1 MPYTGNYAARRAPLF
16 LTKRGSMATKLYK
29 SLLEESEKELGT
41 AKRMIA
47 EDPKYTVAA
56 IRHLFLSVKK
66 SLDAFVAFAGE
77 SGDPTDDIEL
87 LLDLCGENDGQCYE
101 LFNDIIT
108 MKTYIS
114 NVNQKADEID
124 TASEELLGSLEI
136 ADKVL
141 KFISEKTATIQ

>member
-1 MPYTGNYAARRAPLF
+1 M
-16 LTKRGSMATKLYK
+16 KLYK
-29 SLLEESEKELGT
+29 TLLEESEKELGT
-41 AKRMIA
+41 AKRLI
-47 EDPKYTVAA
+47 EDDPNNAVAA

-77 SGDPTDDIEL
+77 SGNPSEDIEV

-114 NVNQKADEID
+114 NVNQNAVEID
-124 TASEELLGSLEI
+124 AGSEELQGSLAI

-141 KFISEKTATIQ
+141 HFISEKTATIQ